1 MYSCIHPL
9 AHCAPLERPSGV
21 GRKAY
26 RHLGP
31 LEPELDTKATG
42 KEFPC
47 IN

>member
-1 MYSCIHPL
+1 MVWRIHPQL
-9 AHCAPLERPSGV
+9 YCAPLERPGGI
-21 GRKAY
+21 GRKVY
-26 RHLGP
+26 RQLGP

>member
-9 AHCAPLERPSGV
+9 AYCAPLERPSGL
-21 GRKAY
+21 GRIAY